1 MLFNE
6 QPLVSIVI
14 PCYNHANFVQDC
26 IQSVITQT
34 YQNIELIIIDDGSK
48 DESVKKIQNL
58 IQQCKERFVR
68 FEFRNRP
75 NKGLSATLNEALE
88 WCQGEY
94 YSVIASDDM
103 LLKDKLEIQIDFF
116 KNSADSSIVGV
127 FGGYNLI
134 NNYNSV
140 IKTVHMK
147 EKKYLFDEIFLH
159 NFDLPAP
166 TALLKL
172 EHIRAVGGYKE
183 DLKIEDWYMWLKLTE
198 NNHSLVYLDKV
209 LVNYRY
215 HENNF
220 SKNFQVMNI
229 ERKKV
234 IDNFSYHKLYKYAD
248 LKIQWLKATD
258 YLYINKKDALGLF
271 NKLFLENPSQIFS
284 KNFLRFMFHF
294 MKASV
299 KNK

>member
-1 MLFNE
+1 MLLNK

-26 IQSVITQT
+26 IQSVIDQT

-48 DESVKKIQNL
+48 DKSVEKIQKF
-58 IQQCKERFVR
+58 IGECEKRFVR

-103 LLKDKLEIQIDFF
+103 MLNNKIEIQLNFF
-116 KNSADSSIVGV
+116 KNSSDSSIVGV

-134 NNYNSV
+134 DDNSSV
-140 IKTVHMK
+140 IKTVLLK
-147 EKKYLFDEIFLH
+147 ERKYLFNEIFMH

-172 EHIRAVGGYKE
+172 ENIRSVGGYKE
-183 DLKIEDWYMWLKLTE
+183 DLKIEDWYLWLKLTE
-198 NNHSLVYLDKV
+198 NNCSLIYLDKI

-220 SKNFQVMNI
+220 SKNFKVMNM

-234 IDNFSYHKLYKYAD
+234 IDYFAYHKLYKYAV
-248 LKIQWLKATD
+248 LKLQWLQATD
-258 YLYINKKDALGLF
+258 YLYRDKKDALRLF
-271 NKLFLENPSQIFS
+271 SELFFKNPSQIFS
-284 KNFLRFMFHF
+284 KNFLRFMYHF
-294 MKASV
+294 MKTSV

>member
-1 MLFNE
+1 MLLNK

-26 IQSVITQT
+26 IQSVIAQT

-48 DESVKKIQNL
+48 DGSVEKIQEF
-58 IQQCKERFVR
+58 IGECEKRFVR

-103 LLKDKLEIQIDFF
+103 MLRDKLELQIDFF
-116 KNSADSSIVGV
+116 KNSADTSIIGV

-134 NNYNSV
+134 NNSNSI
-140 IKTVHMK
+140 IKRVLMK
-147 EKKYLFDEIFLH
+147 EKKYLFNEIFLH

-198 NNHSLVYLDKV
+198 NNHCLVYLNKV

-215 HENNF
+215 HESNF
-220 SKNFQVMNI
+220 SKNFKLMNI

-234 IDNFSYHKLYKYAD
+234 IDNFAYHKLYKYAD

-258 YLYINKKDALGLF
+258 YLYIDKKEALSLF
-271 NKLFLENPSQIFS
+271 CKLFFKSPNQIFS

-294 MKASV
+294 MKTSIG
-299 KNK
+299 NK

>member
-1 MLFNE
+1 M
-6 QPLVSIVI
+6 VSVVI
-14 PCYNHANFVQDC
+14 PCYNHERFVQDS
-26 IQSVITQT
+26 IQSVIDQT

-48 DESVKKIQNL
+48 DSSVEKIQEM
-58 IQQCKERFVR
+58 IPTCQQRFIR
-68 FEFRNRP
+68 FEFRHRP

-94 YSVIASDDM
+94 FSAIASDDM
-103 LLKDKLEIQIDFF
+103 MLNDKIEIQIDFL
-116 KNSADSSIVGV
+116 KNSIDSTIVGV

-134 NNYNSV
+134 DDTDAI
-140 IKTVHMK
+140 IKTILKK
-147 EKKYLFDEIFLH
+147 EKKYVFNEIFLH

-172 EHIRAVGGYKE
+172 ECVRSVGGYKE
-183 DLKIEDWYMWLKLTE
+183 NLKIEDWYMWLKLTE
-198 NNHSLVYLDKV
+198 DNHCLFYLDKV

-215 HENNF
+215 HESNF
-220 SKNFQVMNI
+220 SKNFKLMNI

-234 IDNFSYHKLYKYAD
+234 IDNFAYHKLYKYAD

-258 YLYINKKDALGLF
+258 YLYIDKKEALSLF
-271 NKLFLENPSQIFS
+271 CKLFFKSPNQIFS

-294 MKASV
+294 MKTSIG
-299 KNK
+299 NK

>member
-1 MLFNE
+1 MLLNK

-26 IQSVITQT
+26 IQSVIAQT

-48 DESVKKIQNL
+48 DGSVEKIQEF
-58 IQQCKERFVR
+58 IGECEKRFVR

-94 YSVIASDDM
+94 FSAIASDDM
-103 LLKDKLEIQIDFF
+103 MLNDKIEIQIDFL
-116 KNSADSSIVGV
+116 KNSIDSTIVGV

-134 NNYNSV
+134 DDTDAI
-140 IKTVHMK
+140 IKTILKK
-147 EKKYLFDEIFLH
+147 EKKYVFNEIFLH

-172 EHIRAVGGYKE
+172 ECVRSVGGYKE
-183 DLKIEDWYMWLKLTE
+183 NLKIEDWYMWLKLTE
-198 NNHSLVYLDKV
+198 DNHCLFYLDKV

-215 HENNF
+215 HESNF
-220 SKNFQVMNI
+220 SKNLKLMNI

-234 IDNFSYHKLYKYAD
+234 IDYFTYHKLYKNAD
-248 LKIQWLKATD
+248 SKVQWLKATD
-258 YLYINKKDALGLF
+258 YLYVDKKHALRLF
-271 NKLFLENPSQIFS
+271 YELFFKKPSQIFS
-284 KNFLRFMFHF
+284 KNFLRFMYHF
-294 MKASV
+294 MK
-299 KNK
+299 